1 LQCQSACPKPEADKI
16 YITNLEL
23 RTFKMAGE
31 HILIVDD
38 DDVAAALLDALL
50 QKSGYR
56 TTRYTDAVSLL
67 PIIECVNP
75 DAIILDGQLPSA
87 DGFELCRDARAQFQG
102 PILILTA
109 RDEDVDELIALELG
123 ADDYL
128 RKPTSGR
135 MIIAHLRACL
145 RRATRSVVPAD
156 AFDVPTL
163 KFDNIEIDPASRTL
177 TIDGQEQHTT
187 TAEFDLLWRLAS
199 SPGKVVSREEIYRA
213 IRGFEYDGLD
223 RSIDMRISRLRKL
236 LKDSDDSSQHIRTV
250 RNRGYMFCAR

>member
-1 LQCQSACPKPEADKI
+1 
-16 YITNLEL
+16 
-23 RTFKMAGE
+23 
-31 HILIVDD
+31 
-38 DDVAAALLDALL
+38 
-50 QKSGYR
+50 
-56 TTRYTDAVSLL
+56 
-67 PIIECVNP
+67 
-75 DAIILDGQLPSA
+75 
-87 DGFELCRDARAQFQG
+87 
-102 PILILTA
+102 
-109 RDEDVDELIALELG
+109 
-123 ADDYL
+123 
-128 RKPTSGR
+128 